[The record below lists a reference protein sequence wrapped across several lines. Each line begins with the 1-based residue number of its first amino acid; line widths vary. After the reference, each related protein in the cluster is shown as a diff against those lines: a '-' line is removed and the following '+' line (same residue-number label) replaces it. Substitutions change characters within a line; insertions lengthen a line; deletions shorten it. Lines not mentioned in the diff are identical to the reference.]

1 MNRNAVVSQS
11 YNLAVDSGFNSY
23 LEEHATMENCE
34 IKIDEEKLL
43 AQIEESWLGTELSQ
57 LDNITPAEYIKSLSS
72 LKELTEFFIDIASV
86 SDVGVPNILMDRL
99 REYGKAA
106 ADVLFGFIEAW
117 QTTREAKSV
126 LAVSQAVYAIGYLR
140 VDEYRE
146 KLIGLL
152 LDCFRDDLISEAI
165 CAAIVEYDNTILNEL
180 IKTFHATGQD
190 LVREHLLMCIAEI
203 SKDNPSD
210 EMFYFLKNAFR
221 VVSNLKLAVE
231 VLGDYGD
238 GRAIPLLRGYILK
251 NVKEMDKSTFN
262 HMRAVIKKLGGEIDD
277 LVYAK

>member
-1 MNRNAVVSQS
+1 MNRNAIVSES
-11 YNLAVDSGFNSY
+11 YNLAVDCGFNSY

-34 IKIDEEKLL
+34 IKIDEDKLL
-43 AQIEESWLGTELSQ
+43 DQIEEEWLGKKLPQ

-72 LKELTEFFIDIASV
+72 LKELTDFFIDIASV
-86 SDVGVPNILMDRL
+86 SDVGVPKVLMERL
-99 REYGKAA
+99 REYGKSA

-117 QTTREAKSV
+117 QTAREAKSV
-126 LAVSQAVYAIGYLR
+126 LAVSQAVYAIGYLKF
-140 VDEYRE
+140 DEYRE

-152 LDCFRDDLISEAI
+152 LDCFRDDIISEAI
-165 CAAIVEYDNTILNEL
+165 CAAIVEYDNTILKDL
-180 IKTFHATGQD
+180 IKTFNATGLD

-210 EMFYFLKNAFR
+210 EIFYFLKNAFR